1 MNHVMAGIK
10 TASAVGAA
18 VAGLWVAGSSV
29 LPAQQAPAAG
39 GQAPARGAQAPAAP
53 AAPAG
58 AAQAPAYRAPRTYDK
73 RPNLN
78 GIWQANNSANWD
90 LEAHSAEASPV
101 VTLGAWGGI
110 PAGQS
115 VVVGGSIPY
124 TPAGLKKRA
133 ENRANRLARD
143 QNKAD
148 SELACF
154 LPGIPRATY
163 MPYPFQIVQS
173 QNWIL
178 MAYEYDG
185 AGRTINMDN
194 KEPEMPIDTWMG
206 YSWGRWEGESLVVE
220 TKGMLDRTWLDRAG
234 NAHSDQLSV
243 VERFTPRSADT
254 LNYEATLTDP
264 VMYTKPWTIR
274 MPLYRR
280 VEPNVQILEYN
291 CVHMTEEWRYAPL
304 LEPALK
310 LQKPAQK

>member
-1 MNHVMAGIK
+1 MRKPRRRRREAHRPRP
-10 TASAVGAA
+10 
-18 VAGLWVAGSSV
+18 
-29 LPAQQAPAAG
+29 PA
-39 GQAPARGAQAPAAP
+39 AAP
-53 AAPAG
+53 A
-58 AAQAPAYRAPRTYDK
+58 APAYRAPRTYDK

-133 ENRANRLARD
+133 ENRRTAWREIRTRP
-143 QNKAD
+143 D

-173 QNWIL
+173 QKWIL

-234 NAHSDQLSV
+234 NAHSDQLSWS
-243 VERFTPRSADT
+243 SAS
-254 LNYEATLTDP
+254 
-264 VMYTKPWTIR
+264 
-274 MPLYRR
+274 RR
-280 VEPNVQILEYN
+280 VVPIL
-291 CVHMTEEWRYAPL
+291 
-304 LEPALK
+304 
-310 LQKPAQK
+310 